1 MIIQLAIAVLLLPL
15 IAFVIQ
21 IFLGSRLPRGG
32 DWVSTGAMFLSLIGS
47 IIIFTQVLGNFD
59 PGFRSEESFLWA
71 VVGYRTFEIGIVIDN
86 VTAVMLVVVSLV
98 SSLVHLYS
106 IAYMHGDIRYSR
118 YFAYLSI
125 FSFSMLG
132 LILTDHLLIIYV
144 FWELVGLSSYLL
156 IGFWFERQSAYR
168 AAIKAFLT
176 TRIGDIGMF
185 IGIMII
191 YATLGTLSLSEIA
204 LDIDHGLLKGGLLT
218 AAALC
223 LFAGAV
229 GKSAQF
235 PLHVWLPDA
244 MEGPTPV
251 SALIHA
257 ATMVVAGV
265 YLVVRIFFLLSAEAM
280 LIIAY
285 IGGFTALFAATIA
298 LVQND
303 IKKVLAYSTISQ
315 LGYMMLALGVGAY
328 TAGFFHLATQAA
340 IKAGLFLGSGSV
352 IHAMH
357 HALHEVGS
365 HDDAQDMR
373 NMGGLRKKMPITFWA
388 FMLSTLAISGIP
400 LTSGFLSKDAILNGS
415 LSFALESPGHFL
427 LPVFGFGAALLTAFY
442 MFRLVFKTFFGKFA
456 LESAIEHIHE
466 SPAVMVIPLIVLAI
480 LSTFI
485 FFSANPIS
493 AEEGWFYH
501 LIHKPDQLAIATHGD
516 DHHEEG
522 GAAHLY
528 GIILSLS
535 MAGLGILLAFLAYYL
550 KIIPVGAWAGKVGGL
565 YRALVNKWYM
575 DELYDAAVIK
585 LSIDMSRF
593 IGILDLKVVDG
604 AVNGVGRIT
613 VWMSWISGIFDNWV
627 VDGMVNGVALI
638 TRTFGQVVRGTQTG
652 KVQSYL
658 ALTVFGVL
666 LIIIIRFLV

>member
-1 MIIQLAIAVLLLPL
+1 MIIELAIAVLLIPL
-15 IAFVIQ
+15 LAFVIQ

-32 DWVSTGAMFLSLIGS
+32 DWVSTAAMFLSLLCS
-47 IIIFTQVLGNFD
+47 AIIFSQMLGNFD
-59 PGFRSEESFLWA
+59 PDFKREWAFRWA
-71 VVGYRTFEIGIVIDN
+71 VVGQRTFEIQVVIDN

-106 IAYMHGDIRYSR
+106 IAYMHGDPRYSR
-118 YFAYLSI
+118 YFAYLSL

-132 LILTDHLLIIYV
+132 LVLTDHLLVIYI
-144 FWELVGLSSYLL
+144 FWELVGVSSYLL
-156 IGFWFERQSAYR
+156 IGFWFERESAYK

-176 TRIGDIGMF
+176 TRIGDVGMF
-185 IGIMII
+185 IGILIF
-191 YATLGTLSLSEIA
+191 YFTLGTFKLSEIGQGV
-204 LDIDHGLLKGGLLT
+204 DVGLIKGGLLT
-218 AAALC
+218 AAGLC

-257 ATMVVAGV
+257 ATMVIAGV
-265 YLVVRIFFLLSAEAM
+265 YLVVRIFFILTPEAM
-280 LIIAY
+280 LTIAY

-303 IKKVLAYSTISQ
+303 IKRVLAYSTISQ

-328 TAGFFHLATQAA
+328 TAGFFHLTTQAA

-365 HDDAQDMR
+365 HDDPQDMR
-373 NMGGLRKKMPITFWA
+373 NMGGLRKKMPLTFWA
-388 FMLSTLAISGIP
+388 FMLSTLAISGVP

-415 LSFALESPGHFL
+415 LAFALESPGHFL

-442 MFRLVFKTFFGKFA
+442 MFRLVFKTFFGQFR
-456 LESAIEHIHE
+456 LSAAFEHVHE
-466 SPAVMVIPLIVLAI
+466 SPGVMVIPLVVLAV

-501 LIHKPDQLAIATHGD
+501 LIHKPDQLALVSHEEV
-516 DHHEEG
+516 HHEE

-528 GIILSLS
+528 GIILSLGLAS
-535 MAGLGILLAFLAYYL
+535 LGILLSFLTYHRKVISA
-550 KIIPVGAWAGKVGGL
+550 GAWARRFALL
-565 YRALVNKWYM
+565 YKALVNKWYM
-575 DELYDAAVIK
+575 DDLYGATVIK
-585 LSIDMSRF
+585 PSIDMSRA
-593 IGILDLKVVDG
+593 IGSFDLKVVDG
-604 AVNGVGRIT
+604 AVNGVGRLAVFIS
-613 VWMSWISGIFDNWV
+613 WMSGFFDNWV
-627 VDGMVNGVALI
+627 VDGMVNGVGLL
-638 TRTFGQVVRGTQTG
+638 TRAFAQGVRGLQTG

-658 ALTVFGVL
+658 ALTVVGII
-666 LIIIIRFLV
+666 LIIVIRFLI